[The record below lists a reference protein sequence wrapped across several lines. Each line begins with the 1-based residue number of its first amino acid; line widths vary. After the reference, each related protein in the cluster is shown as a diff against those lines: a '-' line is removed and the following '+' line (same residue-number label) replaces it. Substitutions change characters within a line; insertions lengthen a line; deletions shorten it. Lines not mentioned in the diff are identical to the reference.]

1 MTKPKERLRERLVEL
16 AINLIFDLLATYL
29 KKKSKERK
37 NNNNKNQN
45 PRPLISYI
53 GGAAIQAGYKGM
65 RLGQE
70 EPHSELNVHHAL
82 RTIRICVNYHL
93 NYTVD

>member
-1 MTKPKERLRERLVEL
+1 MVKKERM
-16 AINLIFDLLATYL
+16 T
-29 KKKSKERK
+29 
-37 NNNNKNQN
+37 NNKNQN

-53 GGAAIQAGYKGM
+53 GGAAIQAGYKSM

-70 EPHSELNVHHAL
+70 EPHPKLNAHHAL
-82 RTIRICVNYHL
+82 RTIGICVNYHL